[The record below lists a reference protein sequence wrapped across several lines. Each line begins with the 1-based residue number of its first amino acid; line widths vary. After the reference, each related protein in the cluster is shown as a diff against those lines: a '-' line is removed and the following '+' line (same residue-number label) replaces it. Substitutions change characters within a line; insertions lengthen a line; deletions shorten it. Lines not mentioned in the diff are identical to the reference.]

1 MLHECRHM
9 TPVLSER
16 LPDLTPQEPIY
27 AIPNFSYRVHNY
39 TGKGFVC
46 IGDAHRFIDPIFAYG
61 VYFGIQ
67 EGEFAADTIAQL
79 LAGEIKTNGNPFAD
93 FERLCDEGNEVV
105 EDVIGVLW
113 EYPLAFQRI
122 VTWRDKVP
130 SLDLLSGRIYGELGA
145 NNVARIAMRKL
156 MATKEQER
164 AALNELDH
172 EPADL
177 AMAAG

>member
-1 MLHECRHM
+1 M
-9 TPVLSER
+9 
-16 LPDLTPQEPIY
+16 
-27 AIPNFSYRVHNY
+27 
-39 TGKGFVC
+39 
-46 IGDAHRFIDPIFAYG
+46 
-61 VYFGIQ
+61 
-67 EGEFAADTIAQL
+67 
-79 LAGEIKTNGNPFAD
+79 
-93 FERLCDEGNEVV
+93 
-105 EDVIGVLW
+105 IGVLW

>member
-1 MLHECRHM
+1 M
-9 TPVLSER
+9 PV
-16 LPDLTPQEPIY
+16 
-27 AIPNFSYRVHNY
+27 PNFSYRVHNY

-46 IGDAHRFIDPIFAYG
+46 LGDAHRFIDPIFAYG

-67 EGEFAADTIAQL
+67 EGEFAARTIAEL
-79 LAGEIKTNGNPFAD
+79 LSGSIKTNGNPFAD

-145 NNVARIAMRKL
+145 NNLARIAMRRL
-156 MATKEQER
+156 MATKERER
-164 AALNELDH
+164 AALNEVDH
-172 EPADL
+172 EPAAP
-177 AMAAG
+177 AMAVAGVRTPARRHPHLRSEASGV